1 MRIKIEAI
9 ALLALIGTA
18 NVYANANLAKVPVSV
33 RQTYGDG
40 STTELSCNPD
50 SHCVFTVYG
59 KWRRKLSLPLSP
71 EYAGYSTS
79 GFITDYYYW
88 PNSESNLSI
97 AIEVECK
104 EADLELVTDTWPVCH
119 LFLERSGN
127 AFIARRVEVMP
138 KDGIPEYRFLDS
150 AP

>member
-1 MRIKIEAI
+1 MRVNIEAI
-9 ALLALIGTA
+9 AALIGTA
-18 NVYANANLAKVPVSV
+18 NVYANANLAKIPVSV

-40 STTELSCNPD
+40 SATELSCNPD

-59 KWRRKLSLPLSP
+59 KWKKKISLPLAP

-88 PNSESNLSI
+88 SNSESNLNI

-104 EADLELVTDTWPVCH
+104 EADLELVTDTWPICNMI
-119 LFLERSGN
+119 LERSGN
-127 AFIARRVEVMP
+127 AFIAKRIEVMP
-138 KDGIPEYRFLDS
+138 KEGIPEYRYLDS